1 MECTFLGCCE
11 RGRLLHV
18 SARQNLASLWRE
30 IEIYPVICSSLFPWR
45 ALRSLRLSVSL
56 WAVTGRSHWKWC
68 SPSGVVVNMLSGER
82 AIGRGHMKTSYIL
95 NPQQNPGVLYNGGK
109 SVWWGKC
116 LETQQSCG
124 KCYRDNRI
132 ATLFSSGYFQQSEL
146 ELLMGKIRSFIKNH
160 SFMSLRLLWK

>member
-1 MECTFLGCCE
+1 MV
-11 RGRLLHV
+11 V
-18 SARQNLASLWRE
+18 SFG
-30 IEIYPVICSSLFPWR
+30 YCSSKSCKFVTWNRNLSSNLFFLVPLVSS
-45 ALRSLRLSVSL
+45 ALSPCLSVSL
-56 WAVTGRSHWKWC
+56 WAVTGRSHWKWR

-160 SFMSLRLLWK
+160 SFMSLLLLWK